1 MNCDSNDFAY
11 IKIIKL
17 KIMYIIFFFDINI
30 YLFQIFSLFYFE
42 YISLISLFLICFFF
56 LHCVYFSKI
65 STMIALDIE
74 SVFEC
79 RKPNKKRES
88 IQRFTFRRI
97 NKRLSS
103 WCIRTTCFEFY
114 RKLNLYTYL
123 TILMAKAVSIG
134 VV

>member
-1 MNCDSNDFAY
+1 MNCDSNDFTY
-11 IKIIKL
+11 IKIIKS
-17 KIMYIIFFFDINI
+17 KIMYIIFFFNINI

-79 RKPNKKRES
+79 RKPNKKRE

-103 WCIRTTCFEFY
+103 WCIRTTCFELSKTELIHISYNFD
-114 RKLNLYTYL
+114 
-123 TILMAKAVSIG
+123 G
-134 VV
+134 